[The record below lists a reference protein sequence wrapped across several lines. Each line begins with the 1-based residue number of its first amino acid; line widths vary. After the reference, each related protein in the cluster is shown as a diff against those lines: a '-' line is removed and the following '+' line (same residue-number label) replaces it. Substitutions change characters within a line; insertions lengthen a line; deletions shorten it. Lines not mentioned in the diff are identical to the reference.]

1 MRTEPVRYGTPAG
14 RWVLTATVLG
24 SGVAFLDGT
33 VVNVA
38 LPAIGDDLDISI
50 SGLQWTVDA
59 YLVTLSALLLLGG
72 SLGDRFGRRRM
83 FVIGLATFSAAS
95 VLCSLAPSAGAL
107 IAARA
112 AQGVGGALLVPGS
125 LAIIAATFT
134 PDDRGRAIGAWSGL
148 AGVASALGPFVGGWL
163 IDAGNWR
170 LIFLINVP
178 IAAVAA
184 LAARHV
190 PETRSRDDIPIDVP
204 GALLVTAA
212 LAALTYAAIDH
223 RGPDSLLAAG
233 AGLVAG
239 VGFIRRE
246 QTASHPMLPLG
257 LFRSSPQFVGAN
269 LTTLAVYG
277 ALSAAFFLIVLRL
290 QVSLGYSALE
300 AGAALV
306 PFTGLMLMLSPL
318 AGQLGQR
325 VGARIPMTIGPLA
338 AGGGLLLL
346 SGVGA
351 GDGYAAAVLPGVVLF
366 GTGMSLTVA
375 PLTAAVL
382 GGVDD
387 AMVGVASGVNNAV
400 ARLAGSVAVAVVPAV
415 AGVHTGGSLAAG
427 LDAGYSTTL
436 VISAVLCAVGG
447 AVAWALVRTTAA
459 AASPVHPAPTAACH
473 HPAVCAESDE
483 AA

>member
-1 MRTEPVRYGTPAG
+1 MASEPVRYGTPAG

-24 SGVAFLDGT
+24 SGVAFLDGS

-38 LPAIGDDLDISI
+38 LPAIGEDLDISV

-72 SLGDRFGRRRM
+72 SLGDRYGRRRV
-83 FVIGLATFSAAS
+83 FVAGLATFSAAS
-95 VLCSLAPSAGAL
+95 VLCAVAPSAGLL

-134 PDDRGRAIGAWSGL
+134 AEDRGKAIGAWSGL
-148 AGVASALGPFVGGWL
+148 AGVAGALGPFVGGSL

-170 LIFLINVP
+170 LIFLINLP

-190 PETRSRDDIPIDVP
+190 PETRSGDDAPIDVP
-204 GALLVTAA
+204 GGLLVTVA
-212 LAALTYAAIDH
+212 LATLTYGAIEH
-223 RGPDSLLAAG
+223 RGADSVVAAG
-233 AGLVAG
+233 VGLLAG
-239 VGFIRRE
+239 VGFVRRE

-257 LFRSSPQFVGAN
+257 LFRSPQFLGAN

-306 PFTGLMLMLSPL
+306 PFTGLMLLLSPL
-318 AGQLGQR
+318 AGHLGQR
-325 VGARIPMTIGPLA
+325 VGARIPMTVGPLT

-346 SGVGA
+346 SRAGA
-351 GDGYAAAVLPGVVLF
+351 GDTYPAGVLPGIVLF
-366 GTGMSLTVA
+366 GMGMSLTVA

-382 GGVDD
+382 GGVAD

-400 ARLAGSVAVAVVPAV
+400 ARLAGAVAVAVVPAV

-436 VISAVLCAVGG
+436 VISAVLCALGG
-447 AVAWALVRTTAA
+447 AVAWAMVRTTAA
-459 AASPVHPAPTAACH
+459 TASPVHPAPTAACH
-473 HPAVCAESDE
+473 HPAVSARRGE